1 MESESDWETITS
13 SSVSSRSSSA
23 ASSLPS
29 VLYDDIEDNFYDD
42 ATSLARTPVVK
53 RTKEMLATNELV
65 VFDADCVRKRSNW
78 SSAKREYNLL
88 EYPENDPKQL
98 LDAMWANSPK
108 LAVLLKHIRALDEK
122 DQRDHKKQFKHM
134 IFTDLKSS
142 GYGVKAIAS
151 ALLASGFHSGYTAK
165 LTENGKYEKLHFVD
179 NSPPNKTFMVLS
191 SVAIFGQPLSVTMK
205 KSILAK
211 FNDRPENAYGKQ
223 VRFIIMDS
231 GFKEG
236 IDLFDLKYVH
246 VFEPSATLADQ
257 KQVIGRGT
265 RTCGQMGLQ
274 FHPTQGWPLNVYI
287 YDAVIPKELRSLLG
301 NAKTVFQLYLK
312 ALNLDLRLFA
322 FAGELENATIL
333 GSVDNELNAN
343 IHDFSVDN
351 GTVVGGSVSKELA
364 MLDAIRLNE
373 LRQPKLDYEEL
384 KRHIRIN
391 YNKYKW
397 SKAKMENLCGQSD
410 KPFELTPT
418 QNFLKRYFVPANPLK
433 GMLLWHSTGSGK
445 TCSAIAVASNEFERQ
460 GYTILWVTRTT
471 LKNDIW
477 KNMFGQVC
485 HEIIRAKLSANEI
498 AIPSEQPKRMKLLSQ
513 SWRIRPMSYKQF
525 SNLVSKRNAI
535 YDTLVKINGPA
546 DPLRKTLIIIDE
558 SHKLYGG
565 GSDLSSIERPDM
577 DALYASLQNSYIVS
591 GQESVR
597 LLLMTATPITTNP
610 MELIKL
616 LNLCR
621 QKPMPTDFDDFVSEY
636 LEPQTGKFSAD
647 GLTRYMN
654 DIAGHVS
661 YLNREKDAR
670 QFAQP
675 IIHQIRIPLTKI
687 SDIALYDKRATREL
701 ASSGILELKASI
713 EATNEE
719 LQGELGDL
727 DVNKFKVLKKVCV
740 GHPEIKKKCEQ
751 IAAKNMRDLAKEAS
765 KEVKAM
771 KERIKAVR
779 EQIRAQTMFK
789 KSQLAEIAK
798 KIESDPKLFAKYKEG
813 AFYSIKSKCG
823 SVIRTESDLL
833 KQHPELQSYAVA
845 LEAHDEKLRQM
856 EAMLKMSET
865 GYKNKIDELKAMAKQ
880 ADLNDLERSTVK
892 LVLKDTQK
900 EARKSKRANEK
911 TAQNERTQMN
921 TTRKSIVKSRKRRVG
936 SLKSELK
943 EQLRDEKMETTEIRK
958 ATKHLN
964 KMKRLQDDYDET
976 IGHGLLK
983 DLVAKYTEK
992 TESDVAIEKQKD
1004 SDKRTRKM
1012 QEKSDK
1018 KTRKAQEKSDKMM
1031 EKEKAKADKK
1041 SQKEQEKA
1049 DKKSQKELEKADKK
1063 SQKELE
1069 KADKKSQKE
1078 LEKADK
1084 KTRKAQEMAD
1094 KKANRATRKLKS
1106 K

>member
-1 MESESDWETITS
+1 MDSDWETITS

-42 ATSLARTPVVK
+42 NDDDTTPLARTPVLK
-53 RTKEMLATNELV
+53 RTKEMLTTNELV

-88 EYPENDPKQL
+88 EYPENDPKRL
-98 LDAMWANSPK
+98 LDDIWTNSPK
-108 LAVLLKHIRALDEK
+108 LAVLLKHIRALDDEDRK
-122 DQRDHKKQFKHM
+122 TDGKQYKHM

-151 ALLASGFHSGYTAK
+151 AFLASGYHSGYTAK
-165 LTENGKYEKLHFVD
+165 TTDNGKYEKLHFVD
-179 NSPPNKTFMVLS
+179 DSPPNKTFLVLS
-191 SVAIFGQPLSVTMK
+191 SVAIFGQPLSVGFK
-205 KSILAK
+205 KTILAK
-211 FNDRPENAYGKQ
+211 FNDRAENTNGKQ
-223 VRFIIMDS
+223 ARFIIMDS

-257 KQVIGRGT
+257 KQVVGRGT

-322 FAGELENATIL
+322 LAGELENATIL

-343 IHDFSVDN
+343 IHDFSI
-351 GTVVGGSVSKELA
+351 GKGIVVGGSVSESKELA
-364 MLDAIRLNE
+364 LLDAIRLNE

-397 SKAKMENLCGQSD
+397 SKATMENLCGQSD

-460 GYTILWVTRTT
+460 AYTILWVTRTT

-558 SHKLYGG
+558 AHKLYGG

-610 MELIKL
+610 MELIQL

-621 QKPMPTDFDDFVSEY
+621 QKPMATNFDDFASEY
-636 LEPQTGKFSAD
+636 LEPQSGKFSKD
-647 GLTRYMN
+647 GLVRYLD

-675 IIHQIRIPLTKI
+675 IIHQIRIPLTKM
-687 SDIALYDKRATREL
+687 SEVALYDKRATRDL
-701 ASSGILELKASI
+701 AKSGILELKAKL

-719 LQGELGDL
+719 LRGELGDL
-727 DVNKFKVLKKVCV
+727 DANKFKVLKKVCV
-740 GHPEIKKKCEQ
+740 GHPEIKSKCEQ
-751 IAAKNMRDLAKEAS
+751 IAAKNMRDLAKEARE
-765 KEVKAM
+765 EVKKM
-771 KERIKAVR
+771 KEHLKTIR
-779 EQIRAQTMFK
+779 EQIRVQTLFK
-789 KSQLAEIAK
+789 KSQLAEISK
-798 KIESDPKLFAKYKEG
+798 KIESDPQLFAKYKQG
-813 AFYSIKSKCG
+813 AFYSIKSKCS

-845 LEAHDEKLRQM
+845 MEAQDEKIRAM
-856 EAMLKMSET
+856 EAMLKTSET

-880 ADLNDLERSTVK
+880 TDLNDLERSTVK
-892 LVLKDTQK
+892 LVLKDKMK
-900 EARKSKRANEK
+900 ERRKTKRINEK
-911 TAQNERTQMN
+911 TFQREKKDTLAK
-921 TTRKSIVKSRKRRVG
+921 RKSIAKSRKKRVG

-943 EQLRDEKMETTEIRK
+943 EQLRDEKMENTEIRK

-964 KMKRLQDDYDET
+964 KMKRLQDDYEET

-983 DLVAKYTEK
+983 DLVAKYTDK
-992 TESDVAIEKQKD
+992 TVADIAVEKQKAA
-1004 SDKRTRKM
+1004 DKRTRK
-1012 QEKSDK
+1012 
-1018 KTRKAQEKSDKMM
+1018 
-1031 EKEKAKADKK
+1031 
-1041 SQKEQEKA
+1041 EQ
-1049 DKKSQKELEKADKK
+1049 
-1063 SQKELE
+1063 
-1069 KADKKSQKE
+1069 
-1078 LEKADK
+1078 EKADK
-1084 KTRKAQEMAD
+1084 KTRKAQEKSNQKMEKEKAKAD
-1094 KKANRATRKLKS
+1094 KKMQKEQEKTDKKMQKEQEKTDKKMQKQHEKTRKAQEKES
-1106 K
+1106 NKRNTRKN

>member
-42 ATSLARTPVVK
+42 DDDTTSLARTPVVK

-65 VFDADCVRKRSNW
+65 MFDADCVRKRSNW

-122 DQRDHKKQFKHM
+122 DQRDHGKQFKHM

-151 ALLASGFHSGYTAK
+151 AFLASGFHSGYTAK
-165 LTENGKYEKLHFVD
+165 LTENGKYEKLQFVD
-179 NSPPNKTFMVLS
+179 NSPPNKTFLVLS
-191 SVAIFGQPLSVTMK
+191 SVAIFGQPLSVGFK

-333 GSVDNELNAN
+333 AAVDNELNAN
-343 IHDFSVDN
+343 IHNFSIDKDTVMG
-351 GTVVGGSVSKELA
+351 GTIVGGSVSDKSQSKELA
-364 MLDAIRLNE
+364 LLDAIRLNE
-373 LRQPKLDYEEL
+373 LRQPKLNYEEL

-391 YNKYKW
+391 FNNYKW

-558 SHKLYGG
+558 AHKLYGG

-591 GQESVR
+591 GQDSVR

-621 QKPMPTDFDDFVSEY
+621 QKPIPTDFDDFVSEY

-687 SDIALYDKRATREL
+687 SDVGLYDKRATREL
-701 ASSGILELKASI
+701 AKSGILELKANI

-751 IAAKNMRDLAKEAS
+751 IAVKNMRLLAKEAS

-771 KERIKAVR
+771 KERVKSIR
-779 EQIRAQTMFK
+779 EQIRAQTIFK
-789 KSQLAEIAK
+789 KSQLAEITK

-845 LEAHDEKLRQM
+845 LEAHDDKLRQM
-856 EAMLKMSET
+856 EAMLKTSET
-865 GYKNKIDELKAMAKQ
+865 GYRNKIDELKQLAKQ

-900 EARKSKRANEK
+900 EARKSKRINEK
-911 TAQNERTQMN
+911 TAQNERIQMN
-921 TTRKSIVKSRKRRVG
+921 KTRKAIVKSRKRRVG

-943 EQLRDEKMETTEIRK
+943 EQLRDEKMENTEIRK

-964 KMKRLQDDYDET
+964 KMKRLQDDYEEE

-992 TESDVAIEKQKD
+992 TNEEVALEKQKD

-1012 QEKSDK
+1012 QEKEQK
-1018 KTRKAQEKSDKMM
+1018 RTTRKAQKEQ
-1031 EKEKAKADKK
+1031 EKADKAEKKEQEKADKKSHKEQEKADKK

-1049 DKKSQKELEKADKK
+1049 DKKSQKELEK
-1063 SQKELE
+1063 
-1069 KADKKSQKE
+1069 
-1078 LEKADK
+1078 
-1084 KTRKAQEMAD
+1084 TRKAQEKA
-1094 KKANRATRKLKS
+1094 ANRITKKLKS